1 MKVIDLT
8 EEHKSS
14 YLVCLEDWSDE
25 IKEASNLKDKWYNEM
40 KQKGLRVKLATN
52 DEGVVGGMI
61 QYFPIEH
68 SWVEGKDLY
77 FISCIWVHGYKHG
90 RGDFRGQGMGKAML
104 LAAEE
109 DARELGSKGIVAWG
123 IPLPVW
129 MKASWFKKQGYK
141 PVDRKGFLGEVLLWK
156 PFTEDA
162 QPPKWIKPKLKP
174 AKSASGKV
182 KVTCL
187 NNGWCPAQNLACE
200 RTKKAVAGFGDK
212 VEMEIIDTLNDETI
226 RQWGIS
232 DSIFIDGKKV
242 RTGPPPTIE
251 KLKKTIQKRVD
262 KH

>member
-1 MKVIDLT
+1 MKVIDLN

-25 IKEASNLKDKWYNEM
+25 IKEAGNIKEQWYDKM
-40 KQKGLRVKLATN
+40 KEKGLRVKLAV
-52 DEGVVGGMI
+52 DDQGVVGGMI

-90 RGDFRGQGMGKAML
+90 RGNFRGQGMGKAML
-104 LAAEE
+104 KAAEE
-109 DARELGSKGIVAWG
+109 DVKTLGSKGLVAWG

-129 MKASWFKKQGYK
+129 MKASWYKKQGYQ
-141 PVDRKGFLGEVLLWK
+141 PVDQKGFLGEVLLWK

-162 QPPKWIKPKLKP
+162 ERPVWIRPKKKPG
-174 AKSASGKV
+174 KSTSGKV

-200 RTKKAVAGFGDK
+200 RTKKAAAEFGDK
-212 VEMEIIDTLNDETI
+212 VEMEIIDTSNDETI

-232 DSIFIDGKKV
+232 DSIYIEGKKV
-242 RTGPPPTIE
+242 RTGPPPSLE
-251 KLKKTIQKRVD
+251 KLRKTIRKKVD
-262 KH
+262 KL